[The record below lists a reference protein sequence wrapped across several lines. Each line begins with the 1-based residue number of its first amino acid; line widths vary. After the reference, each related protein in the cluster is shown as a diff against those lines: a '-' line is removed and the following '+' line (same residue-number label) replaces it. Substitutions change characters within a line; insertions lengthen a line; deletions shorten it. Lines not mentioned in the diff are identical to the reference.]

1 MAGGFSQLDT
11 GMPERSGSTEEQ
23 LRAIHDYLA
32 LLLENLRYILRNL
45 GPENFNQGDV
55 IQWMDD
61 KVKKD
66 ADVIVTN
73 TLITNELYADYGA
86 IADLTVD
93 ELRTDYAKAARYLA
107 GNTAALD
114 YLYIHDEQIEFRSGT
129 VHLDGGVPATE
140 QLHRRGRWFWW
151 TDDAHSQMTSLENT
165 GLPVTVYVY
174 DELIKGVFQYENR
187 TVNGVTVKIPV
198 LTLGAGTGDQS
209 DPDLGKGYL
218 YKGTDSL
225 RLYLHGSTD
234 NGIFIGQYTDL
245 VGLRKTT
252 ALDFSDYDNGS
263 FTETIDGGLT
273 ETYAVTFDTDGNPV
287 KITDG
292 SGHECGVI
300 WE

>member
-1 MAGGFSQLDT
+1 MAGGLADLDT
-11 GMPERSGSTEEQ
+11 TMPERKGNTDNQ
-23 LRAIHDYLA
+23 IKAVYDYLV

-45 GPENFNQGDV
+45 GPENMNEAE
-55 IQWMDD
+55 ILPWLND
-61 KVKKD
+61 KLEVKTL
-66 ADVIVTN
+66 VSN
-73 TLITNELYADYGA
+73 TVITNELYADYGA

-93 ELRTDYAKAARYLA
+93 ELRTDYQKAARYLA

-129 VHLDGGVPATE
+129 VRLEGGVPVTE
-140 QLHRRGRWFWW
+140 QLHHRGRWFWW
-151 TDDAHSQMTSLENT
+151 TDGTHTQMTSMEQT
-165 GLPVTVYVY
+165 AYPVIVYVY
-174 DELIKGVFQYENR
+174 DELIKGVFQYESK
-187 TVNGVTVKIPV
+187 TINGVTVKIPV

-292 SGHECGVI
+292 SGHECEVI